1 MENNGGDEP
10 NWGMIHVYMEMSQRN
25 PLYNHHILIKML
37 KNFSILEP
45 GTEAHTCNPSY

>member
-25 PLYNHHILIKML
+25 PLNNYYKL
-37 KNFSILEP
+37 
-45 GTEAHTCNPSY
+45 TEISFFKK